1 VTTGPTSPSPV
12 GVPRPDGLLTEPV
25 DGTDSL
31 FAGDRVRLT
40 LPADAAFGR
49 IARLTAS
56 GLALRKGFT
65 YEEVEDLRRAVD
77 EAVRLLVGPGRG
89 ALDRLTVT
97 FSIEDAGLAVEL
109 VGRDD
114 GRRLPPLEPAA
125 CARFVARVASLVD
138 TVRVEPDEG
147 RVDLTKA
154 LAGLDAD

>member
-1 VTTGPTSPSPV
+1 MYHGRTPWSSA
-12 GVPRPDGLLTEPV
+12 PV
-25 DGTDSL
+25 DGEEGL
-31 FAGDRVRLT
+31 FAGDQVRLT

-65 YEEVEDLRRAVD
+65 YEEVEALRRAVD
-77 EAVRLLVGPGRG
+77 EAVRLLVGPERG

-97 FSIEDAGLAVEL
+97 FSIEEAGLAVEL

-114 GRRLPPLEPAA
+114 SRLLPPLEAA
-125 CARFVARVASLVD
+125 AVVRFTEQVASLVD
-138 TVRVEPDEG
+138 TVRVEPTEG

-154 LAGLDAD
+154 VADLDAG